1 MRKGSLVGVL
11 LALLAA
17 LVVGCG
23 SGAAPATALAQ
34 TGGGQ
39 LSVEPSAVEFG
50 KVAYDQRVAPSW
62 TLKNT
67 GSTPVEIRDFK
78 LDVVTGC

>member
-1 MRKGSLVGVL
+1 MKTTTTFGAAT
-11 LALLAA
+11 LALVSA
-17 LVVGCG
+17 L
-23 SGAAPATALAQ
+23 GAAPATAPAQ

>member
-1 MRKGSLVGVL
+1 MRTGSLVGAL

-23 SGAAPATALAQ
+23 GAAPTTAPAQ
-34 TGGGQ
+34 TGAGQ
-39 LSVEPSAVEFG
+39 LVAEPPVVEFG
-50 KVAYDQRVAPSW
+50 KIAYDQRVSPAW

-67 GSTPVEIRDFK
+67 GSTPVEIKDFA